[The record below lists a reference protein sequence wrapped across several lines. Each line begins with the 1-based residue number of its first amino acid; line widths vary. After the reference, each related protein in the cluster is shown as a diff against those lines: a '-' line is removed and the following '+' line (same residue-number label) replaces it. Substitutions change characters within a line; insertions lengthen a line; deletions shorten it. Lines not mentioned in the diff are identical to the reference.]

1 MTSLLCLQVISPSNS
16 MYIEFRSD
24 HSQQRQGFAATFEFI
39 TVDEGALTDRR
50 VPVPVFLVRH
60 RMLWCVVP
68 YKRYLAF
75 KLLRRRRAPIL
86 KKHAIAWCTCT
97 MYCMFSSLW
106 SLCNNVSCVK
116 LRHFAD
122 RNVYNSDSPVEPV
135 HPPNKSLVDPVLV
148 IPPGQAGQQ
157 NFWHLSLTA
166 VVLVKGD

>member
-1 MTSLLCLQVISPSNS
+1 
-16 MYIEFRSD
+16 MYVYNVLHVQFTVVFV
-24 HSQQRQGFAATFEFI
+24 QQA
-39 TVDEGALTDRR
+39 
-50 VPVPVFLVRH
+50 
-60 RMLWCVVP
+60 
-68 YKRYLAF
+68 
-75 KLLRRRRAPIL
+75 
-86 KKHAIAWCTCT
+86 
-97 MYCMFSSLW
+97 
-106 SLCNNVSCVK
+106 SCVI